1 MHAPIVTHSLTHSL
15 YFTLFHFQLLFSAIN
30 SHNLLNLIHTLI
42 KKMFKSLIVLYFV
55 INIANVFSSSR
66 FPAVKSSP
74 SSTSSSSSSSSYDHS
89 LPSPAHKISLH
100 HSTLHHR
107 SHGHRELSATNGVEL
122 TPLYPGIIK

>member
-1 MHAPIVTHSLTHSL
+1 MLQQSL
-15 YFTLFHFQLLFSAIN
+15 TLFHFQLLFSAIN

-74 SSTSSSSSSSSYDHS
+74 SSSSSSSSSSSYDHS

-122 TPLYPGIIK
+122 TPLYPGKMK